1 MTISLLLLSLD
12 VPGDLKNADI
22 ASGFLSEDFASPV
35 KIWGPFSNML
45 LASIKAQKAKV
56 NDSALF
62 SNENFDHVE
71 AFLTTTLCTKKV
83 WDLKFYVGIQK
94 GEHFRAPARPVFYIV
109 SLDNPRDPEDVVAA
123 AAPAPAPAAAAAA
136 AVTSTDAAAATTSP
150 PPKRRRTGR
159 K

>member
-1 MTISLLLLSLD
+1 M
-12 VPGDLKNADI
+12 PGDLKNADI

-35 KIWGPFSNML
+35 WGPFSNML